1 MRPCALQAVT
11 INATKGVAMSELIAQ
26 SGGAA
31 PLLAIF
37 TDFDGTLVE
46 IAEKPDAVDV
56 PAHLADQ
63 LDRTARDFN
72 HAFAVITGREIAD
85 IDRFL
90 APLHL
95 PVAGAH
101 GAQRRRADGTL
112 LELDAEITGAAQSIA
127 SAMAPLLE
135 EHSELI
141 LEPKDGAVALH
152 YRQAPELEEDCLLA
166 MQAAIGKHPDFTL
179 VPGKMVIEA
188 RPAGF
193 DKGSALK
200 AFMQEEPFAGRTP
213 IFIGDDT
220 TDEDGFR
227 AAQELGGVG
236 IKLGPGKTI
245 ARMRIADVA
254 SVYALLEGLTQIVT
268 GPQATSNLADE
279 TPILA
284 ETTAH

>member
-1 MRPCALQAVT
+1 MPEPT
-11 INATKGVAMSELIAQ
+11 TH

-46 IAEKPDAVDV
+46 IAETPDAVEV
-56 PAHLADQ
+56 PPALTSQ
-63 LDRTARDFN
+63 IDRTARDLD
-72 HAFAVITGREIAD
+72 HAFAVITGREISD

-90 APLHL
+90 SPLNL

-101 GAQRRRADGTL
+101 GAQRRRADGTMLTLDSGIAEAAEAIAKSVSPLVAANPEL
-112 LELDAEITGAAQSIA
+112 L
-127 SAMAPLLE
+127 
-135 EHSELI
+135 

-152 YRQAPELEEDCLLA
+152 YRQKPELEQACLLA
-166 MQAAIGKHPDFTL
+166 MHEAVAEHPEFTL

-188 RPAGF
+188 RPSGF
-193 DKGSALK
+193 DKGSALR
-200 AFMQEEPFAGRTP
+200 AFMQEEPFVGRTP

-220 TDEDGFR
+220 TDEDAFQV
-227 AAQELGGVG
+227 AQELGGIG
-236 IKLGPGKTI
+236 IKLGEGETI

-254 SVYALLEGLTQIVT
+254 SVHALLQG
-268 GPQATSNLADE
+268 LADITMRPQVE
-279 TPILA
+279 DSFADEDPILT